1 MMDGVKTLEE
11 FPTIAHKVKNDIL
24 SYLWKIG
31 RSFFSFLFNHT
42 VTANSV
48 GMFASKISG
57 IIEVCDDQNSF
68 AEKCQLTDSVSIVV
82 CPHQ

>member
-1 MMDGVKTLEE
+1 MDGVKTLEE
-11 FPTIAHKVKNDIL
+11 FPTIAHKVKII
-24 SYLWKIG
+24 YFHIYG
-31 RSFFSFLFNHT
+31 RSIAVFFSFLFNHT

>member
-31 RSFFSFLFNHT
+31 RSFFFFFVQSY
-42 VTANSV
+42 SDR
-48 GMFASKISG
+48 K
-57 IIEVCDDQNSF
+57 
-68 AEKCQLTDSVSIVV
+68 
-82 CPHQ
+82 

>member
-24 SYLWKIG
+24 SYLWKID
-31 RSFFSFLFNHT
+31 RSFFFFFVQSYSA
-42 VTANSV
+42 ANSV

-57 IIEVCDDQNSF
+57 IVEVCDDQNSF